1 MSSSKSLDRWMLE
14 QYDTQGYAKN
24 NFIGKEKFL
33 KLLISEYGKQVG
45 GVVPED
51 ELREK
56 VRL

>member
-1 MSSSKSLDRWMLE
+1 MLE

-33 KLLISEYGKQVG
+33 ELLISEYGKQVG
-45 GVVPED
+45 GVVPKD